1 MIGGVDIVV
10 SFSLFSSD
18 SRGSRLIMNAAIR
31 LFFVLFKLGLG
42 WVNSLMMVSS
52 SIKSTVRVAVGVM
65 VFMFYYLELRQVF
78 WCLRPMED
86 CYPLV
91 ERRLVR

>member
-1 MIGGVDIVV
+1 M
-10 SFSLFSSD
+10 
-18 SRGSRLIMNAAIR
+18 
-31 LFFVLFKLGLG
+31 
-42 WVNSLMMVSS
+42 NSLLIVSV
-52 SIKSTVRVAVGVM
+52 KDKNTARVIVGVI

-91 ERRLVR
+91 ERRLVC

>member
-1 MIGGVDIVV
+1 
-10 SFSLFSSD
+10 
-18 SRGSRLIMNAAIR
+18 
-31 LFFVLFKLGLG
+31 
-42 WVNSLMMVSS
+42 MMVNVSS
-52 SIKSTVRVAVGVM
+52 RKIVKVVVGVI

-91 ERRLVR
+91 ERRLVC